1 MICYEIK
8 INIKFNY
15 YYITSLVILF
25 SLDNILIIN
34 LDRCLDFLNIYLDMN
49 YESFSLLLLTNILLY
64 EGSTIIDCSLI
75 IANQINLFL
84 SGLMIVFTLYYQ
96 VTRHLYL
103 IFISI
108 FIYSFVFQIQQFLFL
123 LSLIEFI
130 SIIFRTLTLPNR
142 LSLNI
147 FSGNLLITIFILPL
161 IDHSLTQLI
170 YYLFNLIVIQEI
182 NNGFLQLF
190 IFSLLSMNYLY
201 EFY

>member
-1 MICYEIK
+1 
-8 INIKFNY
+8 
-15 YYITSLVILF
+15 
-25 SLDNILIIN
+25 
-34 LDRCLDFLNIYLDMN
+34 MN

-201 EFY
+201 FPQYCYNNRDSSTPLHFTERNEWID